1 MFIAWNVGNQF
12 GCQFLG
18 MGTNS
23 DAAKKSDS
31 IKVWCWRITKK
42 IKLTE
47 MKTHEEVLDVVKEKG
62 IL

>member
-1 MFIAWNVGNQF
+1 MCAAYLEYREPIRIGVAWNVGNQL

-23 DAAKKSDS
+23 DAAKTTID
-31 IKVWCWRITKK
+31 R
-42 IKLTE
+42 LT
-47 MKTHEEVLDVVKEKG
+47 MSLLTNNVNI